1 MADEGGPPLQPP
13 RPSRK
18 HTRDDDDDDDD
29 YSRGDCRV
37 DSSSSACHAPRP
49 MMFRASK
56 RSRLAEADSTH
67 FAPCAPQQSLPP
79 PSPICPDASQPRF
92 VAPLPQLAQLPSD
105 LRLQLDR
112 LCSNLGSPLTVRGLA
127 CSLLAAGASGLQLD
141 LGVRAAAA
149 SGSLN
154 TQPSSHEAD
163 SEAAMA
169 CLAVASVWAA
179 ERVSAAITATTAA
192 IGPAPPPHRLHEL
205 VTLSSCTWRVRD
217 KAGFLSDLAADA
229 ARLVTAAAEL
239 QGCTGGLAT
248 AAAVVVPTSRALA
261 VAAAS
266 AARVIAGARTVLCGP
281 STAAA
286 APPLLLPPPADR
298 PDRRAYAASL
308 GRFAALLAW
317 AARADN
323 GTDGTAV
330 IATEDTPDA
339 DGASC
344 LAAAFFVFCQ
354 ADLAARG
361 TPAAALERLQLGYSP
376 APAPTGDDDLDGW
389 ARALRAAL
397 AARHGV
403 RGWGME
409 TDNAVR
415 RALTSAGLMA
425 PAPHGGDE
433 GSRGGAGGGGWW
445 GRTAGLLQL
454 DTPAGVA
461 RAVAAM
467 EQQLA
472 SAVGA
477 GGGGDGGGALGEVD
491 ARQFFEDWQPFTFAT
506 PRRVVKTGSA
516 GGNRGDQ
523 GLRQQRLKN
532 LRSFFDRAS
541 VFD

>member
-67 FAPCAPQQSLPP
+67 FAPCAPQQSPP
-79 PSPICPDASQPRF
+79 PSPICLDASQPRF
-92 VAPLPQLAQLPSD
+92 VAPLPQLAQLPND

-112 LCSNLGSPLTVRGLA
+112 LCSNLGSPLAVRGLA

-149 SGSLN
+149 SSAASSAATAAATASGSLN

-169 CLAVASVWAA
+169 CLAVAGVWAA
-179 ERVSAAITATTAA
+179 ERVSAAIAVSTAA

-205 VTLSSCTWRVRD
+205 VTLSSCTWRVLN

-229 ARLVTAAAEL
+229 ARLVAAAAEL
-239 QGCTGGLAT
+239 HGCTGDIAT

-281 STAAA
+281 STATAADAAATA
-286 APPLLLPPPADR
+286 APPLLPPPPADR

-308 GRFAALLAW
+308 ARFAALLAW
-317 AARADN
+317 ATRADF
-323 GTDGTAV
+323 GTDVAGV
-330 IATEDTPDA
+330 VATEDAPDA

-361 TPAAALERLQLGYSP
+361 TPAAAIERLQLGYSP
-376 APAPTGDDDLDGW
+376 APAPTGDDDLD
-389 ARALRAAL
+389 
-397 AARHGV
+397 
-403 RGWGME
+403 
-409 TDNAVR
+409 
-415 RALTSAGLMA
+415 
-425 PAPHGGDE
+425 
-433 GSRGGAGGGGWW
+433 
-445 GRTAGLLQL
+445 
-454 DTPAGVA
+454 
-461 RAVAAM
+461 
-467 EQQLA
+467 
-472 SAVGA
+472 
-477 GGGGDGGGALGEVD
+477 
-491 ARQFFEDWQPFTFAT
+491 
-506 PRRVVKTGSA
+506 
-516 GGNRGDQ
+516 
-523 GLRQQRLKN
+523 
-532 LRSFFDRAS
+532 
-541 VFD
+541 